1 MRLLLCSLVL
11 FVWACNVNAQNS
23 QVDSLKK
30 LLDSTTIDSTKIDL
44 LIELGINLS
53 TNSPSDAIDYLNS
66 AEKIAYR
73 VNDSSRLAI
82 SYNRLGVVYYYISD
96 YTKALEYYI
105 KSYNI
110 NQAIGNEKNLAN
122 NYNNIGLVYYQTKQY
137 REALYFTNHAVVIN
151 KKWNNR
157 SSLAQN
163 YNNIGIIYRALG
175 KRDSALMAYNQ
186 SLDIN
191 EKLQRTQSLV
201 YNYNNLG
208 NIYLDNKDYSSAIS
222 CFQKALK
229 LNEKSINLH
238 EKALILNNIANTSIL
253 LGQYDYAEKSI
264 IMAYKIIK
272 QINSKDLEI
281 ENLKYRID
289 LYSRVKNYRRAIEIY
304 NIYDLLKD
312 SLWAAEQ
319 FDQISKFKLLNETE
333 KKDREITLLKT
344 RNALQKAQLD
354 KQRVIKISLII
365 FIIIGL
371 IVVLLSLWIYKLKSQ
386 ANKYLKMLA
395 DERQAKQQKAKDVIE

>member
-1 MRLLLCSLVL
+1 
-11 FVWACNVNAQNS
+11 
-23 QVDSLKK
+23 
-30 LLDSTTIDSTKIDL
+30 
-44 LIELGINLS
+44 
-53 TNSPSDAIDYLNS
+53 
-66 AEKIAYR
+66 
-73 VNDSSRLAI
+73 
-82 SYNRLGVVYYYISD
+82 
-96 YTKALEYYI
+96 
-105 KSYNI
+105 
-110 NQAIGNEKNLAN
+110 
-122 NYNNIGLVYYQTKQY
+122 
-137 REALYFTNHAVVIN
+137 
-151 KKWNNR
+151 
-157 SSLAQN
+157 
-163 YNNIGIIYRALG
+163 
-175 KRDSALMAYNQ
+175 MAYNQ